1 MSVTPEQ
8 NQIADLVVQK
18 SKDEAKVDTGRLKRS
33 INKKVQR
40 GVIVFREYFY
50 GQYPE
55 KQGRKNSTLEQNAK
69 AMMKD
74 IPYKIERLDEG
85 GDIVQS
91 ETHYGSGRNITT
103 DKQKAVRK
111 EKDKELLEQLLKRRE
126 QREKENTDENN

>member
-18 SKDEAKVDTGRLKRS
+18 SKDEARVDTGRLKRS

-50 GQYPE
+50 GDYPE
-55 KQGRKNSTLEQNAK
+55 RRGRKNSTLEQNAK

-74 IPYKIERLDEG
+74 IPYKIERLDEDG
-85 GDIVQS
+85 NTVQS

-103 DKQKAVRK
+103 DEQKAVRK
-111 EKDKELLEQLLKRRE
+111 EKDKELLQLLLKRRE